1 MATRPIEGKIVLTAD
16 TNNAVRGAEA
26 VKQAYQQAGA
36 AAGASG
42 AQAAAGQTAAAGATD
57 KAAQAADRLASE
69 HQEAGAA
76 AKQAGDT
83 AAAAAERQAK
93 AMREAA
99 AAAAAAADAARA
111 SPAQAPAAP
120 ARPPA
125 PAPAV
130 PPAPAPTPTPTP
142 TPTQPGPTQPASE
155 VGKLTAAQ
163 EAFIARLRETADTY
177 GKSATEV
184 LRYRAAQMGVAK
196 EAESAIA
203 ALEKHGKAGQV
214 SAAQTAVAWQQLPM
228 QMQDVAV
235 SIAGGMNPLMVFMQ
249 QAPQIVGSFGGIK
262 NTVAALATVFTP
274 LRMLIGGVTA
284 AFGLMAVAALQGHQ
298 QQAALTKSLALTG
311 GAAGVTAGQVTDMG
325 TKIAAAQGVAVGKV
339 RDTMQS
345 LVDSGVFVGTTLA
358 SAGRAATAL
367 SKLTGA
373 SADEVTKDFSEMK
386 SGVAN
391 WAVEHNKSYNFL
403 TADQY
408 KYIQSLEAQG
418 RSQEAM
424 RVALDALA
432 TTMEQRSGPALG
444 TLEKAW
450 ASLGAMLSGVWDK
463 LKGIGRE
470 DSAETKLAALQR
482 KASELEALQAQ
493 GGRKG
498 WFGDRIQVDPEEV
511 AAARAEAD
519 AAAADVAKAAQDT
532 ADKAAQ
538 AAAEREKIRQAS
550 KQWQD
555 ALAQVELAGSSRRLA
570 QDQAAAQRRA
580 SAADSAN
587 ARGLVSARDHALALN
602 KVEQDRLTAQEAAL
616 KRQRSVEAGRVE
628 ERPEDKLAKQA
639 ALAGIDAQLATV
651 AAQLRKS
658 AADAGNIV
666 AADALQTAR
675 DRAQQWAAA
684 WKAASDQVRSYAE
697 INAGTRAVR
706 IADPQ
711 QRASAEAAVRTEAP
725 RRQLA
730 DQQRELKNAIDLI
743 PDKEKLQGRLAE
755 IGGERRDL
763 QMQIGVLPKSDK
775 EGKAA
780 LQEQLDALKREQADL
795 EVRVSLVPSDAAG
808 SKAELQRQLA
818 ELTAQGEQHIAELTR
833 AGQLDSVKAQYQELT
848 TALSQAEADIE
859 RLVTAGTISTTEA
872 ERRKFA
878 ERAKALPQLQAL
890 AAAQRELAQ
899 TAGERTDANGAVQA
913 VQALADQ
920 KTEIE
925 KSIRGSASNEFGKFF
940 NSVTNGSKTAG
951 QALRDM
957 VGGFAQSM
965 LDLISKRL
973 GDKMLSS
980 VLDAIDTTG
989 GGGAGGSW
997 ISTAASWIGSFF
1009 HEGGVVGAGGA
1020 RTASFPAAMWSVA
1033 PRYHTGG
1040 IAGLKP
1046 NEVPAVLMAG
1056 EEVLT
1061 ANDPR
1066 HKNNGGT
1073 MATRSMGPVSIS
1085 ISVTGAEG
1093 GAPDQAA
1100 AAQDLGAMMEQA
1112 VNAWA
1117 TKQSRPG
1124 GVLWKGK

>member
-16 TNNAVRGAEA
+16 TDNAVRGAEE

-36 AAGASG
+36 AGAASG
-42 AQAAAGQTAAAGATD
+42 NQAAAGQTAAAGATD

-69 HQEAGAA
+69 HQDAGAA

-83 AAAAAERQAK
+83 ATAAAERQAK
-93 AMREAA
+93 AMRDAA
-99 AAAAAAADAARA
+99 AAAAAAADAART

-125 PAPAV
+125 PAPAPPV
-130 PPAPAPTPTPTP
+130 PLAPAPAPAQTSPN
-142 TPTQPGPTQPASE
+142 QPAGE

-196 EAESAIA
+196 EAEGAIA
-203 ALEKHGKAGQV
+203 ALERHGKAGQV
-214 SAAQTAVAWQQLPM
+214 SAAQTAAAWQQLPM
-228 QMQDVAV
+228 QLQDVGV
-235 SIAGGMNPLMVFMQ
+235 SIAGGMNPLLVFAQ

-284 AFGLMAVAALQGHQ
+284 AFGVMAVAALQGHQ

-325 TKIAAAQGVAVGKV
+325 TKIAAAQDVAVGKV

-345 LVDSGVFVGTTLA
+345 LVDSGAFVGTTLA

-373 SADEVTKDFSEMK
+373 SADEVAKDFSEMK

-450 ASLGAMLSGVWDK
+450 ASLGATLSGVWDK

-498 WFGDRIQVDPEEV
+498 WFGERIQVDPDEV

-538 AAAEREKIRQAS
+538 AATEREKIRQAS

-675 DRAQQWAAA
+675 DRAQQWATA

-730 DQQRELKNAIDLI
+730 DQQRELQIAIDLV
-743 PDKEKLQGRLAE
+743 PATS
-755 IGGERRDL
+755 
-763 QMQIGVLPKSDK
+763 P
-775 EGKAA
+775 AA
-780 LQEQLDALKREQADL
+780 
-795 EVRVSLVPSDAAG
+795 
-808 SKAELQRQLA
+808 KAELQRQLA

-899 TAGERTDANGAVQA
+899 TAGERADANGAVQA

-980 VLDAIDTTG
+980 VLDAIDTKGAG
-989 GGGAGGSW
+989 GGGAGGSL

-1009 HEGGVVGAGGA
+1009 HDGGVVGAGGA

-1085 ISVTGAEG
+1085 ISVTGAG
-1093 GAPDQAA
+1093 GNEPDQAA
-1100 AAQDLGAMMEQA
+1100 AAQDLGGMMEQA

>member
-1 MATRPIEGKIVLTAD
+1 
-16 TNNAVRGAEA
+16 
-26 VKQAYQQAGA
+26 
-36 AAGASG
+36 
-42 AQAAAGQTAAAGATD
+42 
-57 KAAQAADRLASE
+57 
-69 HQEAGAA
+69 
-76 AKQAGDT
+76 
-83 AAAAAERQAK
+83 
-93 AMREAA
+93 
-99 AAAAAAADAARA
+99 
-111 SPAQAPAAP
+111 
-120 ARPPA
+120 
-125 PAPAV
+125 
-130 PPAPAPTPTPTP
+130 
-142 TPTQPGPTQPASE
+142 
-155 VGKLTAAQ
+155 
-163 EAFIARLRETADTY
+163 
-177 GKSATEV
+177 
-184 LRYRAAQMGVAK
+184 
-196 EAESAIA
+196 
-203 ALEKHGKAGQV
+203 
-214 SAAQTAVAWQQLPM
+214 M

-298 QQAALTKSLALTG
+298 QQAALTKSLELTG

-325 TKIAAAQGVAVGKV
+325 TKIAAAQGVAVGTV
-339 RDTMQS
+339 RETMQS
-345 LVDSGVFVGTTLA
+345 LVDSGTFVGSTLE

-373 SADEVTKDFSEMK
+373 SADEVVKDFSQMK
-386 SGVAN
+386 SGVAA
-391 WAVEHNKSYNFL
+391 WAAEHNKSYNFL

-408 KYIQSLEAQG
+408 TYIRNLESQG

-432 TTMEQRSGPALG
+432 TTMEERSVPALG

-450 ASLGAMLSGVWDK
+450 TAVGAAVSKAWDFMKGV
-463 LKGIGRE
+463 GRE
-470 DSAETKLAALQR
+470 ESAGDRLARLK
-482 KASELEALQAQ
+482 KAAEEAEAYAAK

-498 WFGDRIQVDPEEV
+498 WWGETIDDGQD
-511 AAARAEAD
+511 AAREARSEYEAEKARQDEAERRAKERAEKAQAEQKKIHQSQKQYQDLVTQGKLASDQKQLAD
-519 AAAADVAKAAQDT
+519 ELKKQQALADIAERSFQRGEISAAEHAVRLNAIDQKRLELQLQNLRDRRTSEDARVTENPEDVLARSAAVKQLDAQIVT
-532 ADKAAQ
+532 MQTQLDKAVSDG
-538 AAAEREKIRQAS
+538 KNI
-550 KQWQD
+550 
-555 ALAQVELAGSSRRLA
+555 V
-570 QDQAAAQRRA
+570 
-580 SAADSAN
+580 SAN
-587 ARGLVSARDHALALN
+587 
-602 KVEQDRLTAQEAAL
+602 
-616 KRQRSVEAGRVE
+616 
-628 ERPEDKLAKQA
+628 
-639 ALAGIDAQLATV
+639 
-651 AAQLRKS
+651 
-658 AADAGNIV
+658 
-666 AADALQTAR
+666 ALQTAR

-697 INAGTRAVR
+697 INAGTRSTRVAEPV
-706 IADPQ
+706 
-711 QRASAEAAVRTEAP
+711 QRADAEAVVRTAAP
-725 RRQLA
+725 RRQLEGE
-730 DQQRELKNAIDLI
+730 QRDLRMAIDLV
-743 PDKEKLQGRLAE
+743 PATS
-755 IGGERRDL
+755 
-763 QMQIGVLPKSDK
+763 P
-775 EGKAA
+775 AA
-780 LQEQLDALKREQADL
+780 
-795 EVRVSLVPSDAAG
+795 
-808 SKAELQRQLA
+808 KAELQRQLA
-818 ELTAQGEQHIAELTR
+818 ELTAQGKQYLADLAR
-833 AGQLDSVKAQYQELT
+833 SAKLDSLTESVKELFSGL
-848 TALSQAEADIE
+848 ALLEDGLDKDVSNGELNFLD
-859 RLVTAGTISTTEA
+859 A

-878 ERAKALPQLQAL
+878 ARAKALPQIQELINK
-890 AAAQRELAQ
+890 QRELAVTGDEKSKVDGLQ
-899 TAGERTDANGAVQA
+899 QQA
-913 VQALADQ
+913 KELAKR
-920 KTEIE
+920 KTEFE
-925 KSIRGSASNEFGKFF
+925 SALRDNGKKAFSDFF
-940 NSVTNGSKTAG
+940 RDVTTGAKTAG

-980 VLDAIDTTG
+980 VLDAIDTKGAG
-989 GGGAGGSW
+989 GGGAGGSL
-997 ISTAASWIGSFF
+997 ISKAASWIGSFF
-1009 HEGGVVGAGGA
+1009 HDGGVVGAGGA

>member
-16 TNNAVRGAEA
+16 TDNAVRGAEA

-36 AAGASG
+36 AAGGSG

-99 AAAAAAADAARA
+99 AAAAAAAAADTARA

-130 PPAPAPTPTPTP
+130 PPAPAPTP

-214 SAAQTAVAWQQLPM
+214 SAAQTAMAWQQLPM

-325 TKIAAAQGVAVGKV
+325 TKIAAAQDVAVGKV

-711 QRASAEAAVRTEAP
+711 QRATAEAAVRTEAP

-730 DQQRELKNAIDLI
+730 DQQRELQMAIDLM
-743 PDKEKLQGRLAE
+743 PTTS
-755 IGGERRDL
+755 
-763 QMQIGVLPKSDK
+763 P
-775 EGKAA
+775 AA
-780 LQEQLDALKREQADL
+780 
-795 EVRVSLVPSDAAG
+795 
-808 SKAELQRQLA
+808 KAELQRQLA
-818 ELTAQGEQHIAELTR
+818 ELTAQGEEHIAELTR
-833 AGQLDSVKAQYQELT
+833 AGQLDSFKAQYQELS
-848 TALSQAEADIE
+848 TALQQAEADIE
-859 RLVTAGTISTTEA
+859 RLVTLGAISTTEA

-890 AAAQRELAQ
+890 AEAQRDLAQ
-899 TAGERTDANGAVQA
+899 TAGERVDANGAVQA
-913 VQALADQ
+913 VKALGDQ

-925 KSIRGSASNEFGKFF
+925 KSIRSSASNEFGKFF

-973 GDKMLSS
+973 GDKMLNS
-980 VLDAIDTTG
+980 VLDAIDTKG

-1009 HEGGVVGAGGA
+1009 HDGGVVGAGGA
-1020 RTASFPAAMWSVA
+1020 RTAAFPAAMWSVA

>member
-142 TPTQPGPTQPASE
+142 TQPGPTQPASE

-214 SAAQTAVAWQQLPM
+214 SAAQTAAAWQQLPM

-325 TKIAAAQGVAVGKV
+325 TKIAAAQDVAVGKV

-639 ALAGIDAQLATV
+639 ALAGIDAQLETV

-730 DQQRELKNAIDLI
+730 DQQRELQIAIDLV
-743 PDKEKLQGRLAE
+743 PATS
-755 IGGERRDL
+755 
-763 QMQIGVLPKSDK
+763 P
-775 EGKAA
+775 AA
-780 LQEQLDALKREQADL
+780 
-795 EVRVSLVPSDAAG
+795 
-808 SKAELQRQLA
+808 KAELQRQLA

-899 TAGERTDANGAVQA
+899 TAGERADANGAVQA

-980 VLDAIDTTG
+980 VLDAIDTKGAG
-989 GGGAGGSW
+989 GGGAGGSL

-1009 HEGGVVGAGGA
+1009 HDGGVVGAGGA

-1040 IAGLKP
+1040 IAGLAP

-1066 HKNNGGT
+1066 HRSNGGT

-1085 ISVTGAEG
+1085 ISVTGAG
-1093 GAPDQAA
+1093 GNEPDQAA
-1100 AAQDLGAMMEQA
+1100 AAQDLGGMMEQA

>member
-16 TNNAVRGAEA
+16 TDNAVRGAEA

-93 AMREAA
+93 AMREAT

-130 PPAPAPTPTPTP
+130 PPAPAPTPTP

-214 SAAQTAVAWQQLPM
+214 SAAQTAAAWQQLPM

-325 TKIAAAQGVAVGKV
+325 TKIAAAQDVAVGKV

-498 WFGDRIQVDPEEV
+498 WFGDRIPVDPEEV

-555 ALAQVELAGSSRRLA
+555 ALAQVELAGSQRRLA

-580 SAADSAN
+580 STADSAN

-602 KVEQDRLTAQEAAL
+602 KVEQDRLQAQEAAL

-639 ALAGIDAQLATV
+639 ALAGIDAQLVTV

-730 DQQRELKNAIDLI
+730 DQQRELQIAIDL
-743 PDKEKLQGRLAE
+743 
-755 IGGERRDL
+755 
-763 QMQIGVLPKSDK
+763 
-775 EGKAA
+775 
-780 LQEQLDALKREQADL
+780 
-795 EVRVSLVPSDAAG
+795 VPTTSPA

-833 AGQLDSVKAQYQELT
+833 AGQLDSFKAQYQELT
-848 TALSQAEADIE
+848 TALQQAEADIE
-859 RLVTAGTISTTEA
+859 RLVTVGAISTTEA

-890 AAAQRELAQ
+890 ASAQRELAQ
-899 TAGERTDANGAVQA
+899 TAGERNDANGAVQA
-913 VQALADQ
+913 VQVLANQ

-925 KSIRGSASNEFGKFF
+925 KSIRSSASNEFGKFF
-940 NSVTNGSKTAG
+940 NSVTNGAKTAG

-973 GDKMLSS
+973 GDKMLNS
-980 VLDAIDTTG
+980 VLDAIDTKG
-989 GGGAGGSW
+989 AGGGAGGSL

-1073 MATRSMGPVSIS
+1073 MAARSMGPVSIS

-1093 GAPDQAA
+1093 NAPDQAA
-1100 AAQDLGAMMEQA
+1100 AAQDLGGMMEQA